1 MPDGGLKSAVVSQ
14 PAAAEDMTGEKRSLT
29 RRRQLKSGMIFYNLR
44 SFTLPCTVRDIS
56 ETGARLRVDGTLVA
70 PDTFELNIELDGLW
84 ADCEVVWRRGNE
96 IGVHFASPPK
106 INAPKR
112 RQSLQAY
119 IEPHK
124 GHLLRRHDK
133 G

>member
-1 MPDGGLKSAVVSQ
+1 MPDGGLKNAVAGQ
-14 PAAAEDMTGEKRSLT
+14 AEAAEDLTGEKRSIS

-56 ETGARLRVDGTLVA
+56 ETGARLRVDGTLEA
-70 PDTFELNIELDGLW
+70 PDTFELNIDLDGLW
-84 ADCEVVWRRGNE
+84 AECEVAWRRGSE
-96 IGVHFASPPK
+96 IGVHFTSPVK
-106 INAPKR
+106 IDAPKR

-124 GHLLRRHDK
+124 GHLLRRK
-133 G
+133 